1 MVSAIV
7 LLLGVELSA
16 CLPLTVHHILSV
28 CLTIFTIAVCLP
40 LAVGSSRPLTTCV
53 STTCHLCVYYYSPSL
68 VTHSLLAGLHEL
80 RRLLDREMN
89 SLGLSRASADVEFV
103 QEKDAE
109 QRLKDAIATG
119 NVTDLDNADHSAA
132 DNHKPVSQ
140 HILLSTTFTPSLL
153 LGICVCYL

>member
-1 MVSAIV
+1 M
-7 LLLGVELSA
+7 
-16 CLPLTVHHILSV
+16 
-28 CLTIFTIAVCLP
+28 
-40 LAVGSSRPLTTCV
+40 
-53 STTCHLCVYYYSPSL
+53 
-68 VTHSLLAGLHEL
+68 THSVLAGLHEL

-109 QRLKDAIATG
+109 QRLKDAIASG
-119 NVTDLDNADHSAA
+119 NVTDLDNADNSAA
-132 DNHKPVSQ
+132 DNNKPVSQ